1 MCIRDRC
8 KSVLAVGRLDGWKV
22 KGFDNLIKVW
32 AEISKLNLGWYLDI
46 AGGGSEDSYAYLQSL
61 VRQYQTEQTVRFL
74 GYRADV
80 DRLMQEHAV
89 FVLSSRNEGF
99 PMGLLEAMS
108 QGCACV
114 CFDCISGPN
123 EMITPDVSGI
133 LVENQ
138 NLDQLKNALL
148 KVMTDDV
155 LREKLSSN
163 GVEEAERFTEQ
174 KIMDRWECLFK
185 EVLKERV

>member
-1 MCIRDRC
+1 M
-8 KSVLAVGRLDGWKV
+8 
-22 KGFDNLIKVW
+22 
-32 AEISKLNLGWYLDI
+32 
-46 AGGGSEDSYAYLQSL
+46 
-61 VRQYQTEQTVRFL
+61 
-74 GYRADV
+74 
-80 DRLMQEHAV
+80 
-89 FVLSSRNEGF
+89 
-99 PMGLLEAMS
+99 
-108 QGCACV
+108 
-114 CFDCISGPN
+114 
-123 EMITPDVSGI
+123 SGI